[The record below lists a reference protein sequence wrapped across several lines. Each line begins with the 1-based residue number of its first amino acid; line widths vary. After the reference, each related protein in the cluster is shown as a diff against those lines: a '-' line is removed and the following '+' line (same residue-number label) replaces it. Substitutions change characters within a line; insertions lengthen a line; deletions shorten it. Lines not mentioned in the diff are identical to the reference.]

1 MNLDDRARRAARA
14 LHQAATPTELEVPAA
29 ADRVRSAASARQ
41 RRVATARIAAAG
53 VAVLAAALVGGVLSS
68 GGSSDDGDDEV
79 AVQRTTTTTVPVPDS
94 TLPDARAQFEAVPA
108 SPIDGRDSYRL
119 PVIATPRDGLS
130 DGQTITLLGKGFEP
144 NERVGLVQCAAEALY
159 ELQAA
164 CDLLG
169 PAGEAEGPY
178 GGITYADT
186 NAAGEIDAP
195 FVVRRHITT
204 PNQGAVD
211 CASAP
216 ERCFVGIGAINNYDR
231 SGSTFVNFAG
241 APPFPTP
248 TVTVANGDALTPGA
262 PTAITVEQWLPNR
275 SIRLEQCVDDA
286 CRTLIDGFSTA
297 DGTFTASPT
306 IDDAVL
312 RRDAPSSPPIPCDGA
327 CTIRAV
333 PIDIPEATGMVRP
346 DPVTISF
353 VDDEVEELDE
363 TVATTAPEPASA
375 PTTSTPDTTVT
386 TIPAA
391 SGG

>member
-68 GGSSDDGDDEV
+68 GGSSDDGDEV

-119 PVIATPRDGLS
+119 PVIATPRDGLT

-169 PAGEAEGPY
+169 PAGEAEAR
-178 GGITYADT
+178 T
-186 NAAGEIDAP
+186 AA
-195 FVVRRHITT
+195 
-204 PNQGAVD
+204 
-211 CASAP
+211 S
-216 ERCFVGIGAINNYDR
+216 
-231 SGSTFVNFAG
+231 
-241 APPFPTP
+241 PTP
-248 TVTVANGDALTPGA
+248 TRMPPVRSTPPSWSDATSP
-262 PTAITVEQWLPNR
+262 P
-275 SIRLEQCVDDA
+275 
-286 CRTLIDGFSTA
+286 RTKERSTA
-297 DGTFTASPT
+297 PPPPSGASSASARSATTTGP
-306 IDDAVL
+306 A
-312 RRDAPSSPPIPCDGA
+312 APSS
-327 CTIRAV
+327 TSRA
-333 PIDIPEATGMVRP
+333 PRRSRP
-346 DPVTISF
+346 RR
-353 VDDEVEELDE
+353 
-363 TVATTAPEPASA
+363 
-375 PTTSTPDTTVT
+375 
-386 TIPAA
+386 
-391 SGG
+391 